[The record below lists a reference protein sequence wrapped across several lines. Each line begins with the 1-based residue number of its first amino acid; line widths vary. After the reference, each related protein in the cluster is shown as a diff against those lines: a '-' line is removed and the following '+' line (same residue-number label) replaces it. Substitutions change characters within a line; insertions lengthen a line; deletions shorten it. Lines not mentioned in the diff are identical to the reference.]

1 MKLLI
6 LGLVLMLLVAGCT
19 QGQTQQ
25 KQEDKMVKDNSG
37 DAMKKN
43 DGKMAA
49 KPSFWIDSPASDAL
63 VAPGDVVVS
72 IGVQNFKVGVPETAN
87 KDNEGHFHLFLDD
100 GTYMPCADTKCTVK
114 DVPAGDHVIKVV
126 MQQNDHSVYAGV
138 DSHSVKITVK
148 GESDF
153 EIVSPTASEAVPRG
167 NVDVKLSL
175 KNFAIG
181 VPETAN
187 KDAEGHFHL
196 YLDSG
201 DYMPCASDTC
211 EVKSV
216 GPGSHTIKVDMRNND
231 HSLYD
236 DGHVKTVT
244 FTVR

>member
-19 QGQTQQ
+19 QGQTEQ
-25 KQEDKMVKDNSG
+25 KKEDKMVKDTTG
-37 DAMKKN
+37 DTTKK
-43 DGKMAA
+43 DDKMAP
-49 KPSFWIDSPASDAL
+49 KPSFWIDSPADSSV

-72 IGVQNFKVGVPETAN
+72 IGIQNFKVGVPETAN
-87 KDNEGHFHLFLDD
+87 KANEGHFHLFLDD
-100 GTYMPCADTKCTVK
+100 GTYMPCADTKCTIKGVSE
-114 DVPAGDHVIKVV
+114 GEHVIKVV
-126 MQQNDHSVYAGV
+126 MQQNDHSEYAGV

-148 GESDF
+148 GTSDF
-153 EIVSPTASEAVPRG
+153 GVVSPAEGATVPRG
-167 NVDVKLSL
+167 NVQVSLSL
-175 KNFAIG
+175 KSFAIG

-196 YLDSG
+196 YLDNG
-201 DYMPCASDTC
+201 DYMPCASDMC

-216 GPGSHTIKVDMRNND
+216 GPGTHTIKVDMRNND
-231 HSLYD
+231 HSLYE